1 MKELIESFSPAE
13 ILIIIFM
20 LAIAGKEVLGLKDWW
35 NERLSKKYE
44 KDSEAEKVQDG
55 IESDREDRAEIK
67 AQMKKL
73 SDLVEMLIESD
84 KESIKSDITTK
95 HHYLCYEK
103 KWVDDYTMNCLERR
117 FAIYEQEHG
126 NSFIEGFMDEIRALP
141 KRPPE
146 YTPS

>member
-55 IESDREDRAEIK
+55 IESGREDRAEIK

-95 HHYLCYEK
+95 HHYLCYE
-103 KWVDDYTMNCLERR
+103 L
-117 FAIYEQEHG
+117 
-126 NSFIEGFMDEIRALP
+126 
-141 KRPPE
+141 
-146 YTPS
+146 